1 MKKKATL
8 CLALSLALLLFAAGC
23 SRDDDKTTGTNND
36 AAPNAPSDS
45 TDENTGSDSDAAQ
58 PGEGSETAKD
68 NMSTLRGLIGKADD
82 ELIKAFGEG
91 EAVVED
97 ALTTGRRYTM
107 NLLGEDM
114 PVHVALDKDGKVVS
128 ANAELPDSDEDRWN
142 KALTDA
148 FGDPET
154 VDDRPQW
161 IKDGM
166 IYSIQKANDKLALMI
181 TGQSA

>member
-1 MKKKATL
+1 M
-8 CLALSLALLLFAAGC
+8 
-23 SRDDDKTTGTNND
+23 
-36 AAPNAPSDS
+36 
-45 TDENTGSDSDAAQ
+45 
-58 PGEGSETAKD
+58 
-68 NMSTLRGLIGKADD
+68 RGLIGKADD